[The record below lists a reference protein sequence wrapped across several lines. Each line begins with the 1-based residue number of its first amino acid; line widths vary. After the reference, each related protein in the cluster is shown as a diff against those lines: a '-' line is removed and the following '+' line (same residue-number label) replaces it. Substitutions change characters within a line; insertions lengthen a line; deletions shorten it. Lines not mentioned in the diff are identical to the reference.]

1 MTTILA
7 FDTSAGACS
16 AAVRSDGETLAERF
30 EVRARGQAEILM
42 PMVGEVISAA
52 GLAYR
57 DLDLIAATVGPGSF
71 TGMRIGIAAARA
83 MSLAARIPAL
93 GLTTLEVVAAG
104 IDGTETGSHPVLV
117 CVESKREDIYAQL
130 FGADGEPQTEP
141 MAATPT
147 ALAAATPIDG
157 GLILAGSASRPMAAA
172 LEDAG
177 RDFRLADGPAEPQA
191 AVAARM
197 AEERWIP
204 GVSLAPLAPLY
215 LRPPD
220 TTGPKPGPKP

>member
-16 AAVRSDGETLAERF
+16 AAVRSDGETLAERY
-30 EVRARGQAEILM
+30 EERARGQAEILM

-52 GLAYR
+52 GLAYT
-57 DLDLIAATVGPGSF
+57 DLDLIATTVGPGSF

-83 MSLAARIPAL
+83 MSLAAGIPVL

-104 IDGTETGSHPVLV
+104 IDGTETGPHPVLA

-130 FGADGEPQTEP
+130 FGADGEPKTEP

-147 ALAAATPIDG
+147 TLAAGSSIDG
-157 GLILAGSASRPMAAA
+157 GLILAGSASAPMAAA
-172 LEDAG
+172 LDDAG
-177 RDFRLADGPAEPQA
+177 RDFRMADGPAEPQA

-197 AEERWIP
+197 AEERWTP

-220 TTGPKPGPKP
+220 TTGPKP

>member
-16 AAVRSDGETLAERF
+16 AAVRSDGEALAERY
-30 EVRARGQAEILM
+30 EERARGQAEILM
-42 PMVGEVISAA
+42 PMVEEVVSAA
-52 GLAYR
+52 GLAYM
-57 DLDLIAATVGPGSF
+57 DFDLIATTVGPGSF

-83 MSLAARIPAL
+83 MSLAAGIPVL
-93 GLTTLEVVAAG
+93 GLTTLELIAAG
-104 IDGTETGSHPVLV
+104 IDGAETGPHPVLA

-130 FGADGEPQTEP
+130 FGADGEPKTEP
-141 MAATPT
+141 MAATPA
-147 ALAAATPIDG
+147 ALAADWPTDG
-157 GLILAGSASRPMAAA
+157 GLILAGSAVQPMAAA
-172 LEDAG
+172 LEGAG
-177 RDFRLADGPAEPQA
+177 RDFRIADGPAEPQA

-197 AEERWIP
+197 AEERWTP

-220 TTGPKPGPKP
+220 TTGPKP

>member
-16 AAVRSDGETLAERF
+16 AAVRSDGGTLAGRYE
-30 EVRARGQAEILM
+30 ERARGQAEILM

-52 GLAYR
+52 GLAYA
-57 DLDLIAATVGPGSF
+57 DLDLIATTVGPGSF

-83 MSLAARIPAL
+83 MSLAARIPVL

-104 IDGTETGSHPVLV
+104 IDGTEAGPHPVLA

-130 FGADGEPQTEP
+130 FGADGEPKTEP

-147 ALAAATPIDG
+147 ALAADLSIDG
-157 GLILAGSASRPMAAA
+157 GLILAGSASKPMAAA
-172 LEDAG
+172 LEEAG
-177 RDFRLADGPAEPQA
+177 RDFRMADGPAEPQA

-197 AEERWIP
+197 AEKRWTP
-204 GVSLAPLAPLY
+204 GVSPAPLAPLY

-220 TTGPKPGPKP
+220 TTGPKP